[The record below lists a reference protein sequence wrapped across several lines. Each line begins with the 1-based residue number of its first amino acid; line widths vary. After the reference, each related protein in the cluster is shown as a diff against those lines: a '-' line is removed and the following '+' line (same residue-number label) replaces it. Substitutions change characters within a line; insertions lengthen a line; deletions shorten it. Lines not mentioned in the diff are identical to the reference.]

1 MWRAFF
7 IAVGISLCIGGAECL
22 VLDRAILKREETVA
36 SEQSSTSSLLLG
48 TEAPR
53 SKNAEWIPKDWHPWS
68 LMSVG
73 AVVILYAYSFGK
85 KAEG

>member
-7 IAVGISLCIGGAECL
+7 IAVGISLCIFGAECL
-22 VLDRAILKREETVA
+22 VLDRAILKREETAAV
-36 SEQSSTSSLLLG
+36 EQSSTSSFLLG

-53 SKNAEWIPKDWHPWS
+53 SKNSEWVPKEWHPWS

-85 KAEG
+85 RTDG